1 MGSVNT
7 ITKPRATTNTT
18 LAETLDRL
26 TAWINRYSV
35 HLTDHEARVMA
46 LWAAHTWVVTCFYV
60 TPRLIFSSATPQ
72 SGKTRQLELLE
83 NVTYAPRRTE
93 NTTPAVLF
101 RSIERGYD
109 NGAPPTILFDETD
122 AMFNG
127 KGDGKQEELRGLVN
141 SGYKQGGRVDRCV
154 GDGNEIKTFRTYAPV
169 ALAGI
174 AGNMPDT
181 ITTRAITIEMRKR
194 KPGERIA
201 PYQIRTAE
209 GEATPFKEFF
219 EQWSSSDEMKDY
231 LAACEPELPPGVED
245 RPAEIWSPLVAIADM
260 AGAQWGT
267 YAREACA
274 YFVTKP
280 GMEERPKG
288 VQLLEDIRTVMD
300 GREFISSRDLCDGLN
315 CLEDGQWQHMG
326 REGIA
331 PAQVSRMLRPFM
343 VKPVKIREG
352 GTTFRGFSIHSTF
365 QEGGQQVGLND
376 AWDRYLAPLV
386 PETRNTR
393 NSRNT
398 AGQEG
403 EKCSTPAPSSEQH
416 PEHATPQEP
425 IEGDLAILDEMNPG
439 DAINYRALATQIN
452 HDEQE
457 VHEALER
464 LTAAGFVTTPNNKLY
479 KRN

>member
-1 MGSVNT
+1 MGGVNT
-7 ITKPRATTNTT
+7 ITKPRTTTNTT
-18 LAETLDRL
+18 LADTLDRL
-26 TAWINRYSV
+26 TDWINRYSV
-35 HLTDHEARVMA
+35 HLTEHEARVMA

-201 PYQIRTAE
+201 PYQIRAAE
-209 GEATPFKEFF
+209 SEATPFKEFF
-219 EQWSSSDEMKDY
+219 EQWSSSEEMKDY

-260 AGAQWGT
+260 AGGTWGS

-288 VQLLEDIRTVMD
+288 VQLLEDIRTVMN
-300 GREFISSRDLCDGLN
+300 GEEFLSSRDLCDGLN

-326 REGIA
+326 REGIT

-343 VKPVKIREG
+343 VKPVKIRKG
-352 GTTFRGFSIHSTF
+352 GTTFRGFSVYPTF
-365 QEGGQQVGLND
+365 QERGEQVGLND
-376 AWDRYLAPLV
+376 AWDRHLTPLV
-386 PETRNTR
+386 PDTRNTR
-393 NSRNT
+393 HTRNT
-398 AGQEG
+398 TGQEA
-403 EKCSTPAPSSEQH
+403 EECSTPTPSPEQH
-416 PEHATPQEP
+416 PEHATPTEP
-425 IEGDLAILDEMNPG
+425 SEGDLAVLAEMTPG
-439 DAINYRALATQIN
+439 DAINYRALAEQIN
-452 HDEQE
+452 HNEQE
-457 VHEALER
+457 VHEALKR
-464 LTAAGFVTTPNNKLY
+464 LTAAELVTTPNHKLY